1 MRNIAVKLPRDLLA
15 RLDALS
21 KRRSVRRSTL
31 VRQALQQFLES
42 DGARNSAGSF
52 AEQAAHV
59 AGCFEGPR
67 DLSHAAKHMKDF
79 GR

>member
-1 MRNIAVKLPRDLLA
+1 MRTIAVKIPDELLA

-31 VRQALQQFLES
+31 VRQALQQFLDS
-42 DGARNSAGSF
+42 DGASDSTGSF
-52 AEQAAHV
+52 AQQAAHF

-67 DLSHAAKHMKDF
+67 DLSCARKHMKDF